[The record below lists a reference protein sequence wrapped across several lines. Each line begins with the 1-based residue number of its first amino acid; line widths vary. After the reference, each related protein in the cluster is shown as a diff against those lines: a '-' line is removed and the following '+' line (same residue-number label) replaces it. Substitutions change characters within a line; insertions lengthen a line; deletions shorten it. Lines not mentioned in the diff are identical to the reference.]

1 VNGYGYPPVMPWRLR
16 AEGGVFVSLH
26 AVEVERA
33 RGFVPPELSLVRVLP
48 GKTLGGL
55 FLAAYGP
62 GSDLEYSELI
72 VSGATVWY
80 RGRPAA
86 WVTHLFVDR
95 PASVE
100 GGRALLGAPKQLA
113 RFSGGGGPE
122 DAVTVGDADHPVCRL
137 RGGKPLWLWRQRVRL
152 AALHRDMRDPSGL
165 TLSVHGNELRGRWGL
180 TRAEVE
186 IPEGSPLRAL
196 GFGGALLGLCGR
208 DVEAL
213 LGGAPFLPLRTL
225 PLARE

>member
-1 VNGYGYPPVMPWRLR
+1 ML
-16 AEGGVFVSLH
+16 ATLH
-26 AVEVERA
+26 AVDVERA
-33 RGFVPPELSLVRVLP
+33 RALVPPGLSLVRVLP

-55 FLAAYGP
+55 FLARYGP
-62 GSDLEYSELI
+62 GSDLEYRELI
-72 VSGATVWY
+72 VSGATVWH

-113 RFSGGGGPE
+113 RFSSDG
-122 DAVTVGDADHPVCRL
+122 DLVTVGDADRPVCRL

-152 AALHRDMRDPSGL
+152 AALHRDVRDPSGS
-165 TLSVHGNELRGRWGL
+165 TLSVHGNELRGRWGV
-180 TRAEVE
+180 TRAGVE
-186 IPEGSPLRAL
+186 IPEGSPLREL

-208 DVEAL
+208 EMEAL

-225 PLARE
+225 PLARA